1 MIYIA
6 TERMMRKWTGPIYAF
21 YHPIPDIESV
31 NDTKTGKTRRAH
43 TFSCYNRGCK
53 HKVRRYLDTGDR
65 SSTSNLMRHAVSCW
79 GTDAVKAAQGHGT
92 AKAARDAVTTPSK
105 RDGDI
110 ALAFERKGK
119 GKIMYST
126 RQHTK
131 TKVSFQPFAIVEDD
145 GFKGLMKTGR
155 PEIYLPS
162 QATVSRDVK
171 RVFLR
176 SRKRIAKFLQEYDGD
191 LNFQTDNWTSPN
203 HKAYMG
209 TTVTLEHRGEMLTFV
224 LDMVEVAKVLV
235 SPRNHLKHNLTR
247 F

>member
-1 MIYIA
+1 
-6 TERMMRKWTGPIYAF
+6 ERMMRKWTGPIYAF

-79 GTDAVKAAQGHGT
+79 GTDTVKAAQGHGT

-110 ALAFERKGK
+110 TLAFERKGK
-119 GKIMYST
+119 GKITYST

-131 TKVSFQPFAIVEDD
+131 TEVRSETVRWVAESFRPFAIVEDD
-145 GFKGLMKTGR
+145 GFKRLMKTGR
-155 PEIYLPS
+155 P
-162 QATVSRDVK
+162 
-171 RVFLR
+171 
-176 SRKRIAKFLQEYDGD
+176 
-191 LNFQTDNWTSPN
+191 
-203 HKAYMG
+203 
-209 TTVTLEHRGEMLTFV
+209 
-224 LDMVEVAKVLV
+224 
-235 SPRNHLKHNLTR
+235 
-247 F
+247 